1 VEGTIRFRGALGE
14 GEGEEERRETN
25 LLGDEIPKT
34 LKP

>member
-1 VEGTIRFRGALGE
+1 VEGTIRFRGAFG

>member
-1 VEGTIRFRGALGE
+1 VEGTIRFRGAL